1 MKIYRDFFSLN
12 EDTLREIKKFRIN
25 YNMDAYSVVN
35 NFDYYLYNL
44 Y

>member
-12 EDTLREIKKFRIN
+12 EDTLREITKFRIN

-35 NFDYYLYNL
+35 KSK
-44 Y
+44 